1 MIKTGKELAAACL
14 NVAKNYKSLYVMG
27 CFGWPMND
35 YNKQRAKAEYVY
47 NSNKAAAIDA
57 ASADTFGFDCVNL
70 IKALLWGW
78 NGDVNAP
85 YGGVVYQSNGVPDI
99 NDDMMIR
106 ECKDV
111 TTDFS
116 SIQTGEV
123 VWMQGH
129 IGVYVGDG
137 LVVECTP
144 IWKDGVQV
152 TVLLNKGWQ
161 PGNGRYWTS
170 HGKLPW
176 ISYGAEQEEEKPV
189 AKEEGLKLPTLQNG
203 SKGYSVKALQILLIG
218 YGFSCGSYG
227 ADGDFGGG
235 TEKAVRLFQK
245 ANKLYED
252 GIVGP
257 ATWSRLLG
265 IA

>member
-14 NVAKNYKSLYVMG
+14 NVAQNYKTLYVMG
-27 CFGWPMND
+27 CFGWPMTES
-35 YNKQRAKAEYVY
+35 NKQRVKNEYQY
-47 NSNKAAAIDA
+47 NRNKAVTIDA

-78 NGDVNAP
+78 NGDAKAA
-85 YGGVVYQSNGVPDI
+85 YGGAKYNSNGVPDI

-116 SIQTGEV
+116 DILPGEV

-144 IWKDGVQV
+144 IWADGVQV

-161 PGNGRYWTS
+161 QGNGRYWTS

-176 ISYGAEQEEEKPV
+176 ISYEEEPAEEKPA
-189 AKEEGLKLPTLQNG
+189 AKDEGLKLPTLQNG
-203 SKGYSVKALQILLIG
+203 SKGYCVKALQLLLIG

-227 ADGDFGGG
+227 ADADFGGG
-235 TEKAVRLFQK
+235 TETAVRAFQK
-245 ANKLYED
+245 SNKLYVD
-252 GIVGP
+252 GVVGP

-265 IA
+265 IG